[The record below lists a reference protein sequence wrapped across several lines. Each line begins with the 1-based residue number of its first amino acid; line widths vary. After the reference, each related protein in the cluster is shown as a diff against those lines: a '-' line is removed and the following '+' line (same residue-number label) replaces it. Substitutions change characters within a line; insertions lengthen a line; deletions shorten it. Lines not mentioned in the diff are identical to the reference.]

1 MYPKIDKMHMKV
13 ISDMQNLR
21 RPSYENW
28 ARLFKLDSSSYE
40 NWATLINF
48 KLAPAGPHATVAWTM
63 NGALL

>member
-1 MYPKIDKMHMKV
+1 MGV
-13 ISDMQNLR
+13 ERVAQV
-21 RPSYENW
+21 
-28 ARLFKLDSSSYE
+28 FKLASSSYE